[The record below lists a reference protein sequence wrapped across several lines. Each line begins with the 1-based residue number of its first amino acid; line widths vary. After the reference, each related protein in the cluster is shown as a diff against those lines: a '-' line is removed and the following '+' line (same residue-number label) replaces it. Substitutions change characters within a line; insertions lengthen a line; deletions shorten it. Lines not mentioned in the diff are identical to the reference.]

1 VPPSEADGSPYGASK
16 QTETKGPQDMP
27 KFNAVDNEIYVTH
40 EDGQKVRTLVV
51 VGGSFSIV
59 GLAREIADALNRHYD
74 KK

>member
-1 VPPSEADGSPYGASK
+1 
-16 QTETKGPQDMP
+16 MP

-59 GLAREIADALNRHYD
+59 GLAREIAEVLNRHYD